1 MRIEFKTNKLKKQL
15 TDPRELVK
23 ALGQRAKKAKQRM
36 EEFKAAENLAVI
48 ATLPGPRCHELTG
61 DHAGQLAVDI
71 SGNYRI
77 VFEPYH
83 DPIPEKDN
91 GGLNW
96 EQVTAIRILQIEDY
110 H

>member
-1 MRIEFKTNKLKKQL
+1 MRIEFKSKKLKKQL

-36 EEFKAAENLAVI
+36 EEFKAADSLAEI
-48 ATLPGPRCHELTG
+48 ATLSGPRCHELKG
-61 DHAGQLAVDI
+61 DYAGQLAVDI

-77 VFEPYH
+77 VFEPH
-83 DPIPEKDN
+83 HNPIPEKED
-91 GGLNW
+91 GGLDW
-96 EQVTAIRILQIEDY
+96 KQVTAIRILQIEDY